1 MRILVESHDEKAIRL
16 IFPTVMIFNRLT
28 AAIGSTAIKQHL
40 GTDLTEFKPED
51 INKLFRELRRM
62 KRKYPHLEL
71 VSVDSADGDKVRIT
85 L

>member
-1 MRILVESHDEKAIRL
+1 MRILVESHDEKTINL

-28 AAIGSTAIKQHL
+28 AAIGSSAIRQHL
-40 GTDLTEFKPED
+40 GTDLSEFKSAD
-51 INKLFRELRRM
+51 INRLFREIRRV